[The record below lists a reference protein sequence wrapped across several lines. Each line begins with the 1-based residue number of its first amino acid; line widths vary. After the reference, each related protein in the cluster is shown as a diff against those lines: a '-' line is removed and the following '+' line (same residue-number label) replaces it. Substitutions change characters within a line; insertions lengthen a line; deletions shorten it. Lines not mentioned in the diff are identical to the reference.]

1 MKNCIIIGISDSR
14 EQWFEPK
21 VLEVIKT
28 GKVFSGGKRH
38 HEIMDAFL
46 PKDAVWIDITVPLSG
61 VFEQYK
67 SYDDIV
73 IFASGDPL
81 FFGFAATVQR
91 EVPECEIKVFP
102 YFNSLQ
108 MLAHRMCLP
117 YQDMHVVS
125 LTGRP
130 WDKFDEALINGE
142 SLIGCLTDKNK
153 TPEVIW
159 QRMQEY
165 GYDNYEMTVGECLGN
180 KEEERITTAPLRPMG
195 TSPEGEEGHPEQA
208 NEEAHSASDIALVT
222 SPYGGEDGRGAI
234 NGLSA
239 PEAAPFGGRG
249 AFRTPNCLILR
260 KTYDKPRHFGIP
272 ESDFE
277 LLDGRAKM
285 ITKAPIRLI
294 TLSALNLRNAHT
306 FWDIGFCTGSV
317 SIEAKL
323 LCPHLRIE
331 SFEIRPECEEIINKN
346 TRRFGAPGI
355 NIHIGD
361 FLSADLTDIPSPD
374 AIFIGGHGGK
384 LVEIVGKVLEHTK
397 DNALFV
403 INSVSTSSRDLM
415 YEAAKKYDLRLISDN
430 RVALDEH
437 NPINIIT
444 FAR

>member
-14 EQWFEPK
+14 KQWFEPNI
-21 VLEVIKT
+21 LEVIKS

-38 HEIMDAFL
+38 HEIMDSLL
-46 PKDAVWIDITVPLSG
+46 PQDAVWIDITVPLSS

-67 SYDDIV
+67 SHDDIV

-91 EVPECEIKVFP
+91 EVPDCNIKVYP

-142 SLIGCLTDKNK
+142 PFIGCLTDKNK
-153 TPEVIW
+153 TPNAIW

-165 GYDNYEMTVGECLGN
+165 GYSNYTMTVGECLGN
-180 KEEERITTAPLRPMG
+180 EDERITKITD
-195 TSPEGEEGHPEQA
+195 
-208 NEEAHSASDIALVT
+208 SASLT
-222 SPYGGEDGRGAI
+222 
-234 NGLSA
+234 NNLS
-239 PEAAPFGGRG
+239 
-249 AFRTPNCLILR
+249 FRQPNCIILQRTSCR
-260 KTYDKPRHFGIP
+260 KAHFGIP
-272 ESDFE
+272 ESEFE

-323 LCPHLRIE
+323 LCPHLRID

-361 FLSADLTDIPSPD
+361 FLSTDLTGFPSPD
-374 AIFIGGHGGK
+374 TIFIGGHGGK
-384 LVEIVGKVLEHTK
+384 LVKIVGKVLEHATG
-397 DNALFV
+397 NATFV
-403 INSVSTSSRDLM
+403 INSVSSGSRDLM
-415 YEAAKKYDLRLISDN
+415 YEAAKKYNLHLISDN

-437 NPINIIT
+437 NPINIIK

>member
-1 MKNCIIIGISDSR
+1 MIRCTVIGISDAR
-14 EQWFEPK
+14 EQWFEPHT
-21 VLEVIKT
+21 LDIIRT

-38 HEIMDAFL
+38 HEIMHDFL
-46 PKDAVWIDITVPLSG
+46 PEDAVWIDITVPLSN

-67 SYDDIV
+67 EYEDIV

-81 FFGFAATVQR
+81 FFGFASTIQR
-91 EVPECEIKVFP
+91 EVPDCNVKVLP

-130 WDKFDEALINGE
+130 WDKLDEALINGE

-153 TPEVIW
+153 TPDAIL

-165 GYDNYEMTVGECLGN
+165 GYDNYVMTVGECLGN
-180 KEEERITTAPLRPMG
+180 EEKERVTGPL
-195 TSPEGEEGHPEQA
+195 TPEGGSHPET
-208 NEEAHSASDIALVT
+208 EKWLKREC
-222 SPYGGEDGRGAI
+222 EDVPRTD
-234 NGLSA
+234 
-239 PEAAPFGGRG
+239 APFGGWG
-249 AFRTPNCLILR
+249 AFLSPNCVILR
-260 KTYDKPRHFGIP
+260 KTHDKPRHFGIP
-272 ESDFE
+272 ESEFE

-285 ITKAPIRLI
+285 ITKAPIRLV
-294 TLSALNLRNAHT
+294 TLSALDIMNAHT

-323 LCPHLRIE
+323 LCPRLHVE
-331 SFEIRPECEEIINKN
+331 SFEIRPECEDIINKN
-346 TRRFGAPGI
+346 MRRFGAPGI

-361 FLSADLTDIPSPD
+361 FLNTDISALPSPD

-384 LVEIVGKVLEHTK
+384 LIEIVDKVLPHTK
-397 DNALFV
+397 GNTRFV
-403 INSVSTSSRDLM
+403 INSVSSDSRNLM
-415 YEAAKKYDLRLISDN
+415 YNAAKKHNLRLISDN
-430 RVALDEH
+430 RVALDEF